1 MHVWAAMY
9 NCTVVK
15 LMMTYVCPQVPHN
28 FIPLSILY
36 GIVLY
41 HKPSNIDGNW
51 KYEDFHFRNIFCMLN
66 MRINQYENSN
76 QQPAIPH
83 SGKFY
88 SQIWQYLL
96 GIQEQILI

>member
-1 MHVWAAMY
+1 MHVWASMY

-41 HKPSNIDGNW
+41 HKPSNIDVNMRIFILGN
-51 KYEDFHFRNIFCMLN
+51 FFCLLNI
-66 MRINQYENSN
+66 RINQYENSN

-83 SGKFY
+83 SGQFY